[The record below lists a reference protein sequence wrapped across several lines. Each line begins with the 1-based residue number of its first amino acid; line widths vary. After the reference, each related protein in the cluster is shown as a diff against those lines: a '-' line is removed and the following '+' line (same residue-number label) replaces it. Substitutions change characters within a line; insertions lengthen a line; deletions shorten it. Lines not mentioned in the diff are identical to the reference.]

1 MLFLIPSLSLG
12 LTFKDGKQVEDE
24 PEILIIEGNKNYT
37 KLSKD
42 DYLKLS
48 FEEKTNYL
56 DIGLSGYYIDESLK
70 NKFGNYVLPSR
81 AWMKKYVNHND
92 GIFYREGASFW

>member
-1 MLFLIPSLSLG
+1 LLLISSLSWG

-24 PEILIIEGNKNYT
+24 PETLIIEGNKSYT

-48 FEEKTNYL
+48 FKERANYL
-56 DIGLSGYYIDESLK
+56 DIGLSGYYID
-70 NKFGNYVLPSR
+70 
-81 AWMKKYVNHND
+81 
-92 GIFYREGASFW
+92 